1 MASCIHVDGP
11 FFANFVG
18 VPESVATCQS
28 WTAHGAN
35 LAELPHLLLLLPPH
49 KLSAARFNVML
60 STATA
65 SRAAAL
71 RPALSFAVRR
81 LALPSS
87 SSDMRVGDAWR
98 ETRSFTADDVAAF
111 AELTHDPNPM
121 HSDAEFASDSRFGGR
136 VVHGMLCASMFGA
149 MVGQRFP
156 GAIYLSQTLEFRRP
170 VYLGDTV
177 TAAIAVERLEAAG
190 RVATLSTC
198 SDNQNGERV
207 VDGEARVL
215 LPKTPRRPPAR

>member
-1 MASCIHVDGP
+1 
-11 FFANFVG
+11 
-18 VPESVATCQS
+18 
-28 WTAHGAN
+28 
-35 LAELPHLLLLLPPH
+35 
-49 KLSAARFNVML
+49 ML
-60 STATA
+60 STTTA
-65 SRAAAL
+65 SRVAAL

-81 LALPSS
+81 VALPSS

-215 LPKTPRRPPAR
+215 LPKKPRRPPAR

>member
-1 MASCIHVDGP
+1 MP
-11 FFANFVG
+11 FRV
-18 VPESVATCQS
+18 VREESPHNS
-28 WTAHGAN
+28 SSSHPP
-35 LAELPHLLLLLPPH
+35 LALLLLLPH
-49 KLSAARFNVML
+49 KLSAASFTVML
-60 STATA
+60 STVAA

-156 GAIYLSQTLEFRRP
+156 GAIYLSQTLEVRRP

-215 LPKTPRRPPAR
+215 LPKKPRRPPAR